1 MKLSHRIAVIAAIAR
16 REVKHLAAA
25 AEKRAAQAE
34 AQAAQWR
41 EWLGTAEQAVQHR

>member
-1 MKLSHRIAVIAAIAR
+1 VAQFRERVATFEAQAAKAR
-16 REVKHLAAA
+16 AAGDA
-25 AEKRAAQAE
+25 KRAADAE